1 MASPEY
7 VTLYGYSTDT
17 RPHTEPTS
25 NVSAM
30 LASNRNENIGHVPYN
45 IIFITVLDAN
55 CVVVMSDLGS
65 HVLKSSF
72 DHDYRERNNE
82 LFGDR
87 PSCIVNTSAQ
97 ITGGLKAVSR

>member
-30 LASNRNENIGHVPYN
+30 FASNLNENIGHVPYN

-55 CVVVMSDLGS
+55 CVVVSDLGS

-72 DHDYRERNNE
+72 DRR
-82 LFGDR
+82 
-87 PSCIVNTSAQ
+87 
-97 ITGGLKAVSR
+97 VS